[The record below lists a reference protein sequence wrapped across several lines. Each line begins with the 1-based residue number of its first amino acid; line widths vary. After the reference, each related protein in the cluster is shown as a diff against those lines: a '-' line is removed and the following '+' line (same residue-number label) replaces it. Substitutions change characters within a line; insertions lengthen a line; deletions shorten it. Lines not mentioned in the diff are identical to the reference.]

1 MDSAIFKILGLTP
14 QRETEIK
21 KFILI
26 FYCIGITGMLIPYT
40 FPFFKT
46 LTPYALLLMA
56 VLLAAYH
63 RGKANV
69 RSLII
74 FSAILLLGFVTEA
87 IGVNKGIL
95 FGRYNY
101 GKGLGL
107 KVLNTPVIIGLNW
120 WLLTYVTASIFENY
134 KIKSLYKIIF
144 ASISMLAYDIILEQ
158 IAPKLDLWY
167 WENNRIPL
175 KNYVAWLIIAI
186 IFQLFIRIFRINTL
200 NNLSVYIYFSQFVF
214 FIVLLFFLK

>member
-1 MDSAIFKILGLTP
+1 MDSVIFKILGLTP

-26 FYCIGITGMLIPYT
+26 FYCIGIAGMLIPYT
-40 FPFFKT
+40 FPFFKI
-46 LTPYALLLMA
+46 LTPYSLLLMA
-56 VLLAAYH
+56 LLLAAYH
-63 RGKANV
+63 RGSTDS
-69 RSLII
+69 RSLTI
-74 FSAILLLGFVTEA
+74 FSAIWVLGFATEV
-87 IGVNKGIL
+87 IGVNKGII

-101 GKGLGL
+101 GNGLGL

-120 WLLTYVTASIFENY
+120 LLLTYVTASIFDKY

-144 ASISMLAYDIILEQ
+144 ASILMLVYDIILEQ
-158 IAPKLDLWY
+158 IAPKLDMWY

-175 KNYVAWLIIAI
+175 RNYLAWFIIAI
-186 IFQLFIRIFRINTL
+186 IFQLFIRLFRINTL